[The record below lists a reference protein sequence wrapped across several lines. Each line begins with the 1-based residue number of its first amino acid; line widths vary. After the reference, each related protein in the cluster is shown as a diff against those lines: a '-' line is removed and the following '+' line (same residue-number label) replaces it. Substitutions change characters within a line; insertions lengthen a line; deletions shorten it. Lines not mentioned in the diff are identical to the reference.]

1 MAADDTPQAEAYPP
15 GTSWAYRARSKDP
28 LVEVLVVRHGTKRP
42 ARILVRFVDA
52 DMEGREEW
60 VPPARLKVAWA
71 DVDAFRAHEAQWDA
85 VLDLSPRGDTV
96 ETEAAHRV
104 YELLVPEEVADL
116 DWRGH
121 YLAAKDV
128 PGLASLSGNA
138 VDELVGHSASF
149 DDPNGGLILPWPV
162 ALATARALAERQPDV
177 IAEAVDKDERE
188 FQREAIYGRHYP
200 DRSGG
205 WEVPPERV
213 IAYDGEHDRP
223 VRQMLRA
230 WCGTEAVSRLE
241 ELQALRIEIRRVG
254 VIAERAIGAL
264 RGHGFVREAEDLMN
278 ALGKTVESL
287 RALQSS
293 PGSGG

>member
-1 MAADDTPQAEAYPP
+1 
-15 GTSWAYRARSKDP
+15 
-28 LVEVLVVRHGTKRP
+28 
-42 ARILVRFVDA
+42 
-52 DMEGREEW
+52 MEGREEW

-85 VLDLSPRGDTV
+85 VTDLSPRGDTP
-96 ETEAAHRV
+96 ETEAVHRV
-104 YELLVPEEVADL
+104 FELLVPEEVADF

-128 PGLASLSGNA
+128 PRLASLSGA
-138 VDELVGHSASF
+138 TVEELVGHSASF
-149 DDPNGGLILPWPV
+149 DDPDEGVIIPWPV
-162 ALATARALAERQPDV
+162 AVAAARALAERQPDV
-177 IAEAVDKDERE
+177 IAEAVNKDERE
-188 FQREAIYGRHYP
+188 FQREAIYGRQYS
-200 DRSGG
+200 DRNGG

-213 IAYDGEHDRP
+213 IAYDEEHDRP
-223 VRQMLRA
+223 VREMLRA

-241 ELQALRIEIRRVG
+241 ELQALRIEIKRVG

-278 ALGKTVESL
+278 ALGQTVESL
-287 RALQSS
+287 RACQSS